1 MVRNRRIVL
10 ISLLCASV
18 ALAQDTEDAPKPT
31 IQWATSYAEGMAT
44 ATAQKRPALIK
55 FSAQWCKWC
64 ERMDVEVFVDDP
76 VIQALQGYTCIKVDV
91 DERPDVAMAYSVRS
105 LPRVMVINT
114 HQEIV
119 GDWLGYQRPDRFLAM
134 VMDLEPALHTKMGTL
149 MAPKTILPVP
159 KAEPEVSV
167 DLTEEPVMNL
177 GHRDPKVRKKAVVL
191 WVARGKKALPEIVEH
206 LEHAYLGVRIGAW
219 KVVQKLHAS
228 KLPFDPWAPLLD
240 RTAMIRAL
248 QDELPPQP

>member
-1 MVRNRRIVL
+1 
-10 ISLLCASV
+10 
-18 ALAQDTEDAPKPT
+18 
-31 IQWATSYAEGMAT
+31 
-44 ATAQKRPALIK
+44 
-55 FSAQWCKWC
+55 
-64 ERMDVEVFVDDP
+64 
-76 VIQALQGYTCIKVDV
+76 
-91 DERPDVAMAYSVRS
+91 
-105 LPRVMVINT
+105 
-114 HQEIV
+114 
-119 GDWLGYQRPDRFLAM
+119 
-134 VMDLEPALHTKMGTL
+134 

-219 KVVQKLHAS
+219 KVVQELHAS
-228 KLPFDPWAPLLD
+228 KLPFDPWAPLPD
-240 RTAMIRAL
+240 RTVMIRAL